1 MYKRQL
7 FVLAKNGLENLIERK
22 LLGNSDVVAGLPYND
37 GVLFLTQK
45 SGGFVYQSGKIL
57 KWHTECDAELEKY
70 SVNRVVM
77 TKDSCYIIGTLSNG
91 IYAID
96 KEGRLLWKEN
106 TDSRLQN
113 NTVLGLYCDA
123 DNNVWAAL
131 DEGIAYIQNNSLV
144 YYYEPPYRKIGMV
157 YDVLV
162 KEDEAYIC
170 LLYTSPSPRD
180 A

>member
-1 MYKRQL
+1 M
-7 FVLAKNGLENLIERK
+7 E
-22 LLGNSDVVAGLPYND
+22 
-37 GVLFLTQK
+37 
-45 SGGFVYQSGKIL
+45 
-57 KWHTECDAELEKY
+57 
-70 SVNRVVM
+70 
-77 TKDSCYIIGTLSNG
+77 
-91 IYAID
+91 
-96 KEGRLLWKEN
+96 EN

-162 KEDEAYIC
+162 KEDEAYIASIKDFIGLGTGLQSLFRDWKSRHG
-170 LLYTSPSPRD
+170 LLVNGENRFYVDIIKELFRYR
-180 A
+180 AYRHRWFRM